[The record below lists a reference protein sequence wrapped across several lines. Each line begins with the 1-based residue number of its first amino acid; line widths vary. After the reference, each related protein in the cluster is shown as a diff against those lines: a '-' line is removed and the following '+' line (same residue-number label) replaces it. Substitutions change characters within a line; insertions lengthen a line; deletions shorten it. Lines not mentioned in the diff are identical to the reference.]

1 MMNCKQSTHLMSEEL
16 DRPLR
21 WHERMALRFHLWMCD
36 GCSNF
41 RKQMRFIRNACRIR
55 SGEER

>member
-1 MMNCKQSTHLMSEEL
+1 MMNCKQATQLMSQEL

-21 WHERMALRFHLWMCD
+21 WHERMALRFHVMMCD

-41 RKQMRFIRNACRIR
+41 RKQMDFIRNACRVR
-55 SGEER
+55 AEGDD